1 LSEGSGFLS
10 ELATA
15 IGSAGVFVLLARQI
29 LSFRHWSSETTL
41 FRALE
46 TLTEPWLSPIRR
58 HLPRGWGIDF
68 SPWVAVAMGTA
79 LTIVLRL
86 LLSRGSS

>member
-1 LSEGSGFLS
+1 MSAGSGLLP

-15 IGSAGVFVLLARQI
+15 VGTAGVFALLARQI
-29 LSFRHWSSETTL
+29 LSFRRWSSGTTL

-46 TLTEPWLSPIRR
+46 VLTEPWLHPIRR

-68 SPWVAVAMGTA
+68 SPWVAIAMGVG
-79 LTIVLRL
+79 LTFALRL
-86 LLSRGSS
+86 LLSRGPS

>member
-1 LSEGSGFLS
+1 MTGAAGFLS
-10 ELATA
+10 ELCTVAGASA
-15 IGSAGVFVLLARQI
+15 IFALLARQF
-29 LSFRHWSSETTL
+29 LSFRRWSSETTL

-46 TLTEPWLSPIRR
+46 TLTEPWLNPVRR

-68 SPWVAVAMGTA
+68 SPWVAVAMVAG
-79 LTIVLRL
+79 LTFTLRL